1 MENIP
6 MKGKIKIIGIPLD
19 LGQSNRGVD
28 MGPST
33 IRYAGLS
40 SRLKRL
46 GYEVHDAGNLSAP
59 IRDSLDETENGNYLV
74 AIQKVC
80 ETLYEEARSAI
91 KHGFS
96 PVFLGGDHS
105 IAIGSIGGITHDEPA
120 GVIWIDAHG
129 DANTPESSPSG
140 NIHGMPVSVLLGD
153 GYPSLVNVGRKG
165 PKLEPKDIV
174 MIGIRE
180 LDREERKRLGES
192 GITIYTMRDIDERGM
207 AAIANEGLEKLSHRK
222 RIHVS
227 LDLDALE
234 PHEAPGVGTPSN
246 GGLTYREAM
255 LLMEIIADSER
266 FSSLDLVEINPI
278 LDTRNQ
284 TSRIAVE
291 LTASLF
297 GKSIL

>member
-1 MENIP
+1 
-6 MKGKIKIIGIPLD
+6 MKGKVKIIGIPLD

-40 SRLKRL
+40 ARLKRL
-46 GYEVHDAGNLSAP
+46 GYEVHDAGNLSVP
-59 IRDSLDETENGNYLV
+59 VRDALDETENGNYLT
-74 AIQKVC
+74 AIQAVC
-80 ETLYEEARSAI
+80 ETLYHEARQAVEN
-91 KHGFS
+91 GFT
-96 PVFLGGDHS
+96 PIFLGGDHS
-105 IAIGSIGGITHDEPA
+105 IAIGSIGGISHHEPV
-120 GVIWIDAHG
+120 GVIWVDAHG
-129 DANTPESSPSG
+129 DANTPQTSPTG
-140 NIHGMPVSVLLGD
+140 NIHGMPVAVLLGD
-153 GYPSLVNVGRKG
+153 GFSNLVDVGRKG
-165 PKLEPKDIV
+165 PKLKPTDLV

-180 LDREERKRLGES
+180 LDREERARLRES

-207 AAIANEGLEKLSHRK
+207 AAIANEALARLAHRG

-255 LLMEIIADSER
+255 LLTEIISDSRR
-266 FSSLDLVEINPI
+266 FASLDMVEINPI

-284 TSRIAVE
+284 TSHIAVE
-291 LTASLF
+291 LAASLF
-297 GKSIL
+297 GKRIL

>member
-1 MENIP
+1 
-6 MKGKIKIIGIPLD
+6 MKNKIKIIGIPLD

-40 SRLKRL
+40 ARLKRL
-46 GYEVHDAGNLSAP
+46 GYEVHDAGNLVVP
-59 IRDSLDETENGNYLV
+59 VRDALIETENGNYST

-80 ETLYEEARSAI
+80 ETLYQEAREAVDNV
-91 KHGFS
+91 FM

-105 IAIGSIGGITHDEPA
+105 IAIGSIGGITHDKPA
-120 GVIWIDAHG
+120 GVIWVDAHG
-129 DANTPESSPSG
+129 DANTPQSSPSG
-140 NIHGMPVSVLLGD
+140 NIHGMPVAVLLGE
-153 GYPSLVNVGRKG
+153 GFPNLVDVGRKG
-165 PKLEPKDIV
+165 PKLEPNDLV
-174 MIGIRE
+174 MVGIRE
-180 LDREERKRLGES
+180 LDREERARLRES
-192 GITIYTMRDIDERGM
+192 GVTIYTMRDIDERGM
-207 AAIANEGLEKLSHRK
+207 AAIAKEAIAKLSHRE

-227 LDLDALE
+227 FDLDALE

-255 LLMEIIADSER
+255 LLTEIIADSKR
-266 FSSLDLVEINPI
+266 FSSLDLVEINPV

>member
-1 MENIP
+1 

-28 MGPST
+28 MGPSS

-40 SRLKRL
+40 TRLKKL
-46 GYEVHDAGNLSAP
+46 GYEVHDTGNLSVP
-59 IRDSLDETENGNYLV
+59 IRDSLDETENGTYLT

-80 ETLYEEARSAI
+80 ETLYKEARAAVEN
-91 KHGFS
+91 GFS

-105 IAIGSIGGITHDEPA
+105 IAIGSIGGITHDGPT

-153 GYPSLVNVGRKG
+153 GFPGLVNVGRQG
-165 PKLEPKDIV
+165 PKLAPEDIV
-174 MIGIRE
+174 MIGIRD
-180 LDREERKRLGES
+180 LDRAERERLKEN

-207 AAIANEGLEKLSHRK
+207 ARVANEALEKLSHRE
-222 RIHVS
+222 RLHVS

-255 LLMEIIADSER
+255 LLMEIIADSDR

-291 LTASLF
+291 LAASLF

>member
-1 MENIP
+1 

-28 MGPST
+28 MGPGS

-40 SRLKRL
+40 ARLKRL
-46 GYEVHDAGNLSAP
+46 GYEVHDAGNLTVP
-59 IRDSLDETENGNYLV
+59 VRDSLEETENCNFCQT
-74 AIQKVC
+74 IQKVC
-80 ETLYEEARSAI
+80 ENLYEEARAAVQD
-91 KHGFS
+91 GFS

-120 GVIWIDAHG
+120 GVIWVDAHG
-129 DANTPESSPSG
+129 DANTPQTSPSG
-140 NIHGMPVSVLLGD
+140 NIHGMPVAVLLGD
-153 GYPSLVNVGRKG
+153 GFPDLVNVGRKG
-165 PKLEPKDIV
+165 PKLKPEDLV

-180 LDREERKRLGES
+180 LDRDERARLRGS

-207 AAIANEGLEKLSHRK
+207 AAVANEALDKLSHRE

-227 LDLDALE
+227 FDLDALE

-255 LLMEIIADSER
+255 LLTEIISDSKR

-284 TSRIAVE
+284 TSHIAVE
-291 LTASLF
+291 LAASLF
-297 GKSIL
+297 GKRIL

>member
-1 MENIP
+1 
-6 MKGKIKIIGIPLD
+6 MKGKIKIIGIPMD
-19 LGQSNRGVD
+19 LGQSHRGVD

-33 IRYAGLS
+33 VRYAGLS
-40 SRLKRL
+40 ARLKRL
-46 GYEVHDAGNLSAP
+46 GYEVYDAGNIIVPVRESLE
-59 IRDSLDETENGNYLV
+59 DSENSNYLS

-80 ETLYEEARSAI
+80 EVLYEEARAAVRD
-91 KHGFS
+91 GFT

-105 IAIGSIGGITHDEPA
+105 IAIGSIGGVTHSEPA
-120 GVIWIDAHG
+120 GVIWVDAHG

-140 NIHGMPVSVLLGD
+140 NIHGMPVSILLGD
-153 GYPSLVNVGRKG
+153 GFPSLVNVGREG
-165 PKLEPKDIV
+165 PKLEPKDLV
-174 MIGIRE
+174 MVGIRE
-180 LDREERKRLGES
+180 LDREERNRLRDS
-192 GITIYTMRDIDERGM
+192 GITIFTMRDIDERGM
-207 AAIANEGLEKLSHRK
+207 ASVANEALEKLNHRQ
-222 RIHVS
+222 RLHVS
-227 LDLDALE
+227 FDLDALE

-255 LLMEIIADSER
+255 LLTEIIADSKH

>member
-1 MENIP
+1 

-40 SRLKRL
+40 ARLKRL
-46 GYEVHDAGNLSAP
+46 GYEVHDAGNLAVP
-59 IRDSLDETENGNYLV
+59 VRDALDDTENGNYLT
-74 AIQKVC
+74 AIEKVC
-80 ETLYEEARSAI
+80 KTLYQEARKAVVN
-91 KHGFS
+91 GFT

-105 IAIGSIGGITHDEPA
+105 IAIGSIGGVTHDSPA
-120 GVIWIDAHG
+120 GVIWVDAHG
-129 DANTPESSPSG
+129 DANTPQTSPTG
-140 NIHGMPVSVLLGD
+140 NIHGMPVAVLMGD
-153 GYPSLVNVGRKG
+153 GFPNLVDVGRKG
-165 PKLEPKDIV
+165 PKLRPKDLV

-180 LDREERKRLGES
+180 LDREERDRLKRS

-207 AAIANEGLEKLSHRK
+207 AAIANEALERLDHRE

-227 LDLDALE
+227 FDLDALE

-255 LLMEIIADSER
+255 LLTEIVSDSKR

-278 LDTRNQ
+278 LDTRNH

-291 LTASLF
+291 LAASLF
-297 GKSIL
+297 GKRIL